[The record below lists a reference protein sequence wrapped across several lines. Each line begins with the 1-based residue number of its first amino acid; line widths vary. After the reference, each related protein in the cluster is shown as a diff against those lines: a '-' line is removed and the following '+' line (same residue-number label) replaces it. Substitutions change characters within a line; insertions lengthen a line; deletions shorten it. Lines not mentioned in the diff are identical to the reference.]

1 MYVSSCKS
9 VDMKIDIIRYK
20 EGFSIVV
27 KVIKKWVSITNV
39 SVKVRSKTI
48 VMITIAIE
56 SVICVQLH
64 LSGRRGKLEDFLEF
78 SGLCDCPF
86 QFVSDGCQV

>member
-1 MYVSSCKS
+1 
-9 VDMKIDIIRYK
+9 MKIDIIRYK

-64 LSGRRGKLEDFLEF
+64 LSGRRGQTRRF
-78 SGLCDCPF
+78 SGVF
-86 QFVSDGCQV
+86 GTV

>member
-9 VDMKIDIIRYK
+9 VDLKIDIIRYK

-27 KVIKKWVSITNV
+27 KVIKKSVSIINV

-48 VMITIAIE
+48 VKITIAIE

-64 LSGRRGKLEDFLEF
+64 LSGRRGKLEDFWSF
-78 SGLCDCPF
+78 RDCMTARF
-86 QFVSDGCQV
+86 L